1 MTLLDTAWTELL
13 NILTPEGGWTMNLVV
28 RTMLSTTLLLGYVVL
43 LARTFGARTFA
54 SFTSF
59 DFLTNVAAGSL
70 VASAILGKSIV
81 EASLSLLVLVLLQSG
96 VSTWSARSEAAQR
109 LFDNEPVIL
118 VENGVLRE
126 AAMKKARVSA
136 AMLEQHLR
144 SAGVTDLSE
153 VKFAVLESGGKI
165 SVVKSHAT

>member
-1 MTLLDTAWTELL
+1 MDVLLSALAEL
-13 NILTPEGGWTMNLVV
+13 LTPEGGWSVNLLARIV
-28 RTMLSTTLLLGYVVL
+28 LSTSLLFCYVVL
-43 LARTFGARTFA
+43 LARTFGSRTFA
-54 SFTSF
+54 SFTSY

-81 EASLSLLVLVLLQSG
+81 EASLSLLVLVVLQYG
-96 VSTWSARSEAAQR
+96 VSAWSARSEAAQR
-109 LFDNEPVIL
+109 TFDNEPVVL

-136 AMLEQHLR
+136 ANLEQHLR
-144 SAGVTDLSE
+144 SAGLTDLSE

-165 SVVKSHAT
+165 SIVKSNST

>member
-1 MTLLDTAWTELL
+1 MDTVTAALMEL
-13 NILTPEGGWTMNLVV
+13 LTPEGGW
-28 RTMLSTTLLLGYVVL
+28 RTELLARIVLSTLILFGYVVL
-43 LARTFGARTFA
+43 LARTFGSRTFA
-54 SFTSF
+54 SFTSY

-96 VSTWSARSEAAQR
+96 VSAWSARSEAAQR

-126 AAMKKARVSA
+126 AAMKNARVSPA
-136 AMLEQHLR
+136 ILEQHLR
-144 SAGVTDLSE
+144 SAGLTDVSE

-165 SVVKSHAT
+165 SVVKLDSA